1 MPTFVEYKL
10 PLLFSSDPA
19 SGAENVSA
27 DGGAFSVTLE
37 TPLSI
42 PRDAHNCYVTCQEA
56 SAWWTMF
63 NVVEGVND
71 RFGID
76 YDDGGGFPLTAI
88 LQVDAGLYDL
98 DHLSAEIGR
107 NLHTAGFPDDLF
119 ILIPDTSTGKTVIQ
133 FNYLG
138 TRLNLAV
145 VRNFA
150 NLIGFEERLVPLAGP
165 TTGVQYEKGDEIA
178 NFNSIN
184 YLTITSDIVSRG
196 LATNGKYYG
205 VIAQILIN
213 VPPGSQILSTPFNPP
228 EIPTPELIGEHRKRI
243 SFRLTDQN
251 NNQVN
256 TQGEFFTARL
266 VIHYSMAIDQHYSG
280 QIMMPFS

>member
-1 MPTFVEYKL
+1 MVSFIEYKL

-19 SGAENVSA
+19 SGAENVSPT
-27 DGGAFSVTLE
+27 GGSFSVTLE

-42 PRDAHNCYVTCQEA
+42 PREAHNCYVTCQEA

-63 NVVEGVND
+63 NVVFDVND
-71 RFGID
+71 QIEVT
-76 YDDGGGFPLTAI
+76 YDDGGGPATVILTI
-88 LQVDAGLYDL
+88 DPGLYDL
-98 DHLSAEIGR
+98 DHLSAEVSR
-107 NLHTAGFPDDLF
+107 ELHAATFPDDLF
-119 ILIPDTSTGKTVIQ
+119 VFVPDTSTGKTVIQ
-133 FNYLG
+133 FNYAL
-138 TRLNLAV
+138 TRIDFTSA
-145 VRNFA
+145 RNFA
-150 NLIGFEERLVPLAGP
+150 NLLGFDERLVPLAAV
-165 TTGVQYEKGDEIA
+165 TTGVQYEKGDNIA

-196 LATNGKYYG
+196 LATNGKYFG
-205 VIAQILIN
+205 VIAQVLIN

-228 EIPTPELIGEHRKRI
+228 EIPTPELIGESRKRV

-266 VIHYSMAIDQHYSG
+266 VIHYSIPIQYL
-280 QIMMPFS
+280 